1 MVTGLDGEDG
11 VVHPALCQTVHIL
24 QSAAGAAD
32 KSDWC
37 GLLVWTQFPVV
48 SGVLGEAL
56 WLRPAG
62 STLGRPRPLQTSA
75 QAGPTDAPL
84 QLAFMC
90 PFNEETAGL
99 AACYK
104 AQAN

>member
-1 MVTGLDGEDG
+1 MRSPG
-11 VVHPALCQTVHIL
+11 VDPVP
-24 QSAAGAAD
+24 
-32 KSDWC
+32 C
-37 GLLVWTQFPVV
+37 GV

-75 QAGPTDAPL
+75 EAGPTDAPL